1 MRRMHNAQ
9 KNLITY
15 VGVSR
20 KFDYENGRARNG
32 EILEE
37 RMRKHCRTILDTLYA
52 VFLFLINRISVTIVM
67 H

>member
-20 KFDYENGRARNG
+20 KFDYENGRARERNG

-37 RMRKHCRTILDTLYA
+37 RMRKHC
-52 VFLFLINRISVTIVM
+52 
-67 H
+67 